1 MSEFGMRVE
10 KAISTASTVKEQKQ
24 KTFFSITYQT
34 NTVYLLKPK
43 FFAVFAVPAVVK
55 KEFQG

>member
-1 MSEFGMRVE
+1 VE
-10 KAISTASTVKEQKQ
+10 KAISTASTVKERRQ
-24 KTFFSITYQT
+24 KTFFSVACRA